1 MIRHIL
7 LIRFQEKITAE
18 QISVVKTMFLSI
30 PSCIPG
36 VDSVE
41 WGENNSPEG
50 KNAGYTHCVMITFA
64 DEKARQRYLPHP
76 DHKAIQSVF
85 RQILSNIIVF
95 DYELMRK

>member
-7 LIRFQEKITAE
+7 LIRFQEKITVE

-30 PSCIPG
+30 PSRISG

-50 KNAGYTHCVMITFA
+50 KNADYTHCVMITFS
-64 DEKARQRYLPHP
+64 DEKARRRYLPHP
-76 DHKAIQSVF
+76 DYMAIKCVL
-85 RQILSNIIVF
+85 RKILSNIIVF
-95 DYELMRK
+95 DYGLM